1 MLLRSGRLAEEQTRR
16 ERAALV
22 DDITQTNRTLTAFT
36 IAETQPRKAPAAR
49 QAARLRKLT
58 EKDAAAAGAGTVA
71 ALSTAAAA
79 ACSSASSAGSIS
91 LPLRLP
97 LALMPPAEV
106 PSSRVVDTDIGPLHL
121 QRVHADPLIVRV
133 PSFLTANEIA
143 ALIDAVDDSQPKSG
157 SSAAAASADSAAFP
171 VKWERYMP
179 FNNALGRDAISD
191 IATMSKCELRGM
203 PSLYALLDT
212 IAARIARVCQAN
224 VAHVSSLK
232 EVLRYEPGQ
241 VFMLH
246 KVRAPLGSGRPPSA
260 SFPFAALC
268 PSGVSHSS
276 ILAACL
282 LSVSLVQDDKEDT
295 STHIRGWRLM
305 TALIYLQLE
314 HPKEKG
320 L

>member
-16 ERAALV
+16 AALA
-22 DDITQTNRTLTAFT
+22 DDITQTHRTLTAFT

-49 QAARLRKLT
+49 QAARLRNLT
-58 EKDAAAAGAGTVA
+58 EKDASAAGAATVA

-91 LPLRLP
+91 PPLRLP

-106 PSSRVVDTDIGPLHL
+106 PAMRVVDTDIGPLHL

-133 PSFLTANEIA
+133 PSFLTTSEIA
-143 ALIDAVDDSQPKSG
+143 ALINAVDDSQPKSEAA
-157 SSAAAASADSAAFP
+157 AAAASADSAASP

-179 FNNALGRDAISD
+179 YNNALGRDAISD

-203 PSLYALLDT
+203 PSLYALLDS

-260 SFPFAALC
+260 S
-268 PSGVSHSS
+268 
-276 ILAACL
+276 
-282 LSVSLVQDDKEDT
+282 LSPPLP
-295 STHIRGWRLM
+295 I
-305 TALIYLQLE
+305 
-314 HPKEKG
+314 
-320 L
+320 